1 MKEKFTTKKD
11 LIKSIK
17 KVIKEDYDVE
27 LNELGSEEYHMTK
40 GGLKSGA
47 EPAPEP
53 HRMAHMVINRMNLH
67 PDYYENEELMS
78 EFIEALY
85 EMLKEKNEEGDI
97 KAKDYEAMLTNPM
110 KDKSRLNESRDELKR
125 VFKKFKN

>member
-40 GGLKSGA
+40 GGLEPGA

-78 EFIEALY
+78 QFIEALY